1 MGKLFWEGKTESTEK
16 LEKLIKQNKK
26 PFPAIEKFVSPINA
40 NLVDLNGQSMD
51 NQEKSILKEDPWKN
65 HLFLGDNILVMSSL
79 LKDFKEK
86 ITLIYFDP
94 PFATGGEFNYKI
106 QIGEGQNSKKSSKWI
121 RRRAY
126 SDSWKEGIDSYL
138 DFMHERLL
146 IMKELLA
153 NNGSIYVHLDW
164 HVGHYVKIM
173 MDEIFGINNFRN
185 EIIWAYPA
193 ASAQTKRFFVRSY
206 DMILYYSKSDDYIFN
221 DDPNIYMEYSDRVKN
236 ALVKDEKGTF
246 YYRGGSHDGKKLS
259 QKVYTSKEGIF
270 PRDVWIDIPYIRAN
284 TKEYQ
289 GFSTQKPERLL
300 KRVILASTN
309 KDDLVADFFCGS
321 GTTLAVAEKL
331 NRRWIGCDCAK
342 HAIQIVK
349 KRMLDIH
356 NSNDLYNWKE
366 KYKKSMKPF
375 LLLSSEPD
383 SHAMSIPSEFLSK
396 EANAKEQKKIFEKSV
411 VKLNISTKNNEVI
424 VELNDFM
431 VKNNDLV
438 SKEVNESIT
447 SFSDWIDYWAI
458 DFDHQEEEYF
468 NNSWISY
475 RTSKNRKLILTSH
488 PFYYEQQGVHQ
499 ILIKVIDIFGNE
511 TTETREVMIKK
522 SFH

>member
-1 MGKLFWEGKTESTEK
+1 MAKLFWERKNGSDKK
-16 LEKLIKQNKK
+16 LEKLMNQNKK
-26 PFPAIEKFVSPINA
+26 HFFVVDKFNSPVNA
-40 NLVDLNGQSMD
+40 NLVDQNSQII
-51 NQEKSILKEDPWKN
+51 NVQENSILKEDSWKN

-106 QIGEGQNSKKSSKWI
+106 QIGEGKNSKKSSKWI
-121 RRRAY
+121 RKRAY
-126 SDSWKEGIDSYL
+126 NDYWKDGIDSYL
-138 DFMHERLL
+138 NFMHERLL

-173 MDEIFGINNFRN
+173 MDEIFGISNFRN

-193 ASAQTKRFFVRSY
+193 ASAQTKKFYVRSF

-259 QKVYTSKEGIF
+259 QKVYTTKEGVF

-300 KRVILASTN
+300 KRIILASSN
-309 KDDLVADFFCGS
+309 EEDLVADFFCGS
-321 GTTLAVAEKL
+321 GTTLAAAEKL
-331 NRRWIGCDCAK
+331 NRRWIGCDFAR
-342 HAIQIVK
+342 HSIQIVK

-366 KYKKSMKPF
+366 RYKTNIKPF
-375 LLLSSEPD
+375 VFLGSELN
-383 SHAMSIPSEFLSK
+383 SHAMSIPSEFLLK
-396 EANAKEQKKIFEKSV
+396 EGKAKEEEIYIEKPL
-411 VKLNISTKNNEVI
+411 VKLDIKQQNNEVI
-424 VELNDFM
+424 VELNDF
-431 VKNNDLV
+431 VVIDNDLV
-438 SKEVNESIT
+438 SKDVKESIT
-447 SFSDWIDYWAI
+447 IFSDWIDYWAI
-458 DFDHQEEEYF
+458 DFNHQEKGFF
-468 NNSWISY
+468 NTSWVSF
-475 RTSKNRKLILTSH
+475 RTPKNRKLILTSC
-488 PFYYEQQGVHQ
+488 PFYYNKPGVYK
-499 ILIKVIDIFGNE
+499 ILIKLMDIFGNKTIE
-511 TTETREVMIKK
+511 MRVITIN
-522 SFH
+522 